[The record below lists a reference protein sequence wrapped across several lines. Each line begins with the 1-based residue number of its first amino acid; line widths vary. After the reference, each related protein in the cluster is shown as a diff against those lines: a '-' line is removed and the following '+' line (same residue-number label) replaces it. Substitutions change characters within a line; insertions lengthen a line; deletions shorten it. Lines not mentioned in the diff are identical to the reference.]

1 MLAAV
6 VPHRVKTPKGV
17 NRLRYVHPMADV
29 DTSATQHSPH
39 GLAAALAQ
47 AWHGVLGFL
56 PEEDSDF
63 YDAGGTSMD
72 AARIASLAAESAPD
86 IEDLDVTLMT
96 ALLNEARFGEVRRLG
111 LESID
116 RARGS
121 SA

>member
-1 MLAAV
+1 
-6 VPHRVKTPKGV
+6 
-17 NRLRYVHPMADV
+17 MADV
-29 DTSATQHSPH
+29 GTSATQQSPNGVD
-39 GLAAALAQ
+39 GLVAALAQ

-96 ALLNEARFGEVRRLG
+96 ALLNEARFGDVRRLG

-116 RARGS
+116 RAHGS

>member
-1 MLAAV
+1 
-6 VPHRVKTPKGV
+6 
-17 NRLRYVHPMADV
+17 MADV
-29 DTSATQHSPH
+29 DTSATQQSPNGLD

-63 YDAGGTSMD
+63 YDAGGTSID
-72 AARIASLAAESAPD
+72 AARIASLAAESTPD

-96 ALLNEARFGEVRRLG
+96 ALLNEARFGDVRRLG

-116 RARGS
+116 RTRGS